1 MSSILRQ
8 WQGMDEATRQ
18 ALDEIADMHPSRL
31 VERELD
37 AATLRRYA
45 QALNAAAEWLDKQ
58 PAPDAGEEEE
68 QCR

>member
-1 MSSILRQ
+1 MQDKRYRRGRGKTTI
-8 WQGMDEATRQ
+8 A
-18 ALDEIADMHPSRL
+18 ALLHDGFGEL

-58 PAPDAGEEEE
+58 NAPDAGEEEK
-68 QCR
+68 